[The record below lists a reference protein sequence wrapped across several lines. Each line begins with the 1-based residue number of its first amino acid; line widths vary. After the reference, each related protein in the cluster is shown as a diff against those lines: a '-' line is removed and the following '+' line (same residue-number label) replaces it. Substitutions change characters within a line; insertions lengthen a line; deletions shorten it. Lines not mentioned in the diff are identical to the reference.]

1 MLNLDPK
8 RVWEHFW
15 AISQIPRPSGHEK
28 ATGDYVISVAKAKG
42 IPVVRDDVG
51 NIVVRVP
58 ATKGHEKAPVTVLQG
73 HLDMVCE
80 KNAGTKHDFLKDP
93 LQLRVQ
99 GGVVK
104 ASGTTL
110 GADNGIGVAM
120 SLALMDEAKAVHGPL
135 ELLFTIDEETGLN
148 GANNLK
154 PGFVKGRRLINLDT
168 EEDGELYVGCAGGQD
183 TVISLRVARAT
194 QKDGRPCH
202 KLSVTGLRG
211 GHSGSDIHEGRGNA
225 NRVLARM
232 LDQFDRLG
240 ISYSLVAFDGGSKRN
255 AIAREAF
262 AVIHMEKAA
271 LKGANAAVGAFH
283 RLVRQELKGV
293 DDGFSI
299 TLAPAKPDLPP
310 LTEGSRKKLLTLLN
324 ALPHGLISYSRD
336 IPGLVETSTNFAI
349 VTTFPGKVDVATS
362 QRSNVLSQ
370 RDWAAQWVA
379 SIARLSGAK
388 VVHSDGYP
396 GWKPNLA
403 SPILKAA
410 QRTYKRVYGVEPE
423 PKAIHAG
430 LECGII
436 GAKYPG
442 MDMVS
447 MGPEIRNAHSPDEE
461 VHIDSVKKTYK
472 VLLELLKDLA

>member
-1 MLNLDPK
+1 MLDLDPK

-15 AISQIPRPSGHEK
+15 TISQIPRPSGHEE
-28 ATGDYVISVAKAKG
+28 ATGDYVVSVAKAKG
-42 IPVVRDDVG
+42 LPVVRDEVG

-58 ATKGHEKAPVTVLQG
+58 ATKGREKSMVTVLQG

-80 KNAGTKHDFLKDP
+80 KNAGTQHDFLNDP
-93 LQLRVQ
+93 LKLRVE

-104 ASGTTL
+104 ATGTTL

-120 SLALMDEAKAVHGPL
+120 GLALIDEAKAVHGPI
-135 ELLFTIDEETGLN
+135 ELLFTIDKETGLN

-168 EEDGELYVGCAGGQD
+168 EEDGQLYVGCAGGQD
-183 TVISLRVARAT
+183 TVLSLRVARAT

-232 LDQFDRLG
+232 LEQFDGLG
-240 ISYSLVAFDGGSKRN
+240 IAYSLVAFDGGSKRN

-271 LKGANAAVGAFH
+271 LKGARAAVEAFQG
-283 RLVRQELKGV
+283 VIRQELKGL
-293 DDGFSI
+293 DDGVSI
-299 TLAPAKPDLPP
+299 ALAPAKAELPP
-310 LTEGSRKKLLTLLN
+310 LTDGSRKKLLTLLN
-324 ALPHGLISYSRD
+324 AIPHGLIAYSRD

-349 VTTFPGKVDVATS
+349 VATFPGKVDVATS
-362 QRSNVLSQ
+362 QRSSVLSQ

-388 VVHSDGYP
+388 VVHSHGYP
-396 GWKPNLA
+396 GWTPNLA

-410 QRTYKRVYGVEPE
+410 QKTYKRVYGAEPE

-447 MGPEIRNAHSPDEE
+447 LGPEIRNAHSPDEE
-461 VHIDSVKKTYK
+461 VHIDSVRKTYK